1 MRSIFKKM
9 DGRVLMRHR
18 REIIYLFITMLI
30 ILTLVQTASAQQSH
44 SMNMV
49 RGALTLAYLPMQEEG
64 YDKVLDEVR
73 AWKVPIDRDSY
84 Q

>member
-1 MRSIFKKM
+1 
-9 DGRVLMRHR
+9 MRHR

-49 RGALTLAYLPMQEEG
+49 RGALTLAYLPMQEE
-64 YDKVLDEVR
+64 KVTIKFWIVR
-73 AWKVPIDRDSY
+73 ARRVPVDPDSY